1 MKHRYRNKLTKR
13 QLTFGLAFV
22 GWLAI
27 AAYLGPS
34 HLWLSGGVLV
44 ALSIGVI
51 AASPLRRYLTG
62 RAERCESTQRH
73 SRAGI
78 TDVDKMDGFE
88 FERFLG
94 NLLKSK
100 GYKVRVTQETGDF
113 GADLVI
119 EDCNGLRGVIQA
131 KRYTGAVGI
140 KAVQEIVGSKSYYK
154 ATEAFCITNS
164 TYTKAAI
171 TLAKSNNVALLTR
184 KELLKLMSHR
194 SAKAQ

>member
-1 MKHRYRNKLTKR
+1 MKYRYGANARANARHRRRMSKR
-13 QLTFGLAFV
+13 QLAFVLGFV
-22 GWLAI
+22 GWLAM

-34 HLWLSGGVLV
+34 HLWLS
-44 ALSIGVI
+44 LSILPVVI
-51 AASPLRRYLTG
+51 FALLTVSPLKRYLTV
-62 RAERCESTQRH
+62 RAERQRH
-73 SRAGI
+73 RKAGI
-78 TDVDKMDGFE
+78 TDIDKMDGFE

-119 EDCNGLRGVIQA
+119 EDGNGLRGVIQA
-131 KRYTGAVGI
+131 KRYASNVGI
-140 KAVQEIVGSKSYYK
+140 KAVQEIVGSKAYYN

-184 KELLKLMSHR
+184 KELLKLMT
-194 SAKAQ
+194 

>member
-1 MKHRYRNKLTKR
+1 MKYNYRHKQRLSKR
-13 QLTFGLAFV
+13 QMAFGLAFV
-22 GWLAI
+22 GWLALS
-27 AAYLGPS
+27 AYLGAA
-34 HLWLSGGVLV
+34 HLWFSISIIPAIII
-44 ALSIGVI
+44 ALLAVN
-51 AASPLRRYLTG
+51 PLKRYLTV
-62 RAERCESTQRH
+62 RAERQRH
-73 SRAGI
+73 SSAGI

-100 GYKVRVTQETGDF
+100 GYKVRVTQESGDF

-131 KRYTGAVGI
+131 KRYTGNVGI
-140 KAVQEIVGSKSYYK
+140 KAVQEIVGSKAYYK

-171 TLAKSNNVALLTR
+171 TLAKSNNVSLLTR
-184 KELLKLMSHR
+184 KELLKLMT
-194 SAKAQ
+194 

>member
-1 MKHRYRNKLTKR
+1 MKHRYRSKLTKR
-13 QLTFGLAFV
+13 QLAFGLAFV
-22 GWLAI
+22 GWLAM
-27 AAYLGPS
+27 AAYFGPV
-34 HLWLSGGVLV
+34 HLR
-44 ALSIGVI
+44 LSIGILI
-51 AASPLRRYLTG
+51 ALIIALFSTSPCFRTINRFLTV
-62 RAERCESTQRH
+62 RAERQRH

-100 GYKVRVTQETGDF
+100 GYKVRVTQESGDF

-131 KRYTGAVGI
+131 KRYTGPVGI

-164 TYTKAAI
+164 SYTKAAI

-184 KELLKLMSHR
+184 KELLKLMI
-194 SAKAQ
+194 

>member
-1 MKHRYRNKLTKR
+1 MKHRYRHQRKLGKK
-13 QLTFGLAFV
+13 QMALAFSFV

-27 AAYLGPS
+27 AAYFGPS
-34 HLWLSGGVLV
+34 HLWLSSGLLV
-44 ALSIGVI
+44 VIILSVI
-51 AASPLRRYLTG
+51 AASPLRHYLTS
-62 RAERCESTQRH
+62 RAERQRH

-100 GYKVRVTQETGDF
+100 GYKVRVTQESGDF

-131 KRYTGAVGI
+131 KRYTGTVGI

-184 KELLKLMSHR
+184 KELLKLMI
-194 SAKAQ
+194 